1 MTIGGETFIYNGL
14 PTRVVFGSGTSARVG
29 EEAHRIAVKRPLV
42 LSTPEQKNEAQA
54 LAAKLGLDVAG
65 VFSGAAMHT
74 PVEVTEKA
82 MQIVTETK
90 ADATIALGGG
100 STTGLGKAI
109 ALRTDLPQIVLP
121 TTYAGSEM
129 TNILGETSDGR
140 KKTLRSPKVQPE
152 VVIYD
157 VDLTFTLPPRLSA
170 TSGMNA
176 IAHAVEG
183 LYAEDR
189 NPIVTLMALEAIRA
203 MAEGLPA
210 ILDRPRDYPARAKT
224 LYGAWLCGTVLG
236 SVGMALHHKLCHVLG
251 GSFDLPHAETHTVVL
266 PHVVSFNARAV
277 PEKLAPVAEI
287 LHSAGPGQGLF
298 DLAKRIGAPTAL
310 KEIGMTADGLDK
322 AAVIATESPYYN
334 PRQPTREEIRAL
346 LEDAFNGRRPEL

>member
-1 MTIGGETFIYNGL
+1 MTLGDEFFVYNGL

-29 EEAHRIAVKRPLV
+29 EEIRRLGVRRPLV
-42 LSTPEQKNEAQA
+42 LATPQQAREAQA
-54 LAAKLGLDVAG
+54 LADSLGMQVAG
-65 VFSGAAMHT
+65 VFTEATMHT
-74 PVEVTEKA
+74 PVDVTERA
-82 MQIVTETK
+82 LAVVTKTN
-90 ADATIALGGG
+90 ADGVVALGGG

-129 TNILGETSDGR
+129 TNILGETSEGR

-157 VDLTFTLPPRLSA
+157 VDLTFTLPPRLST

-210 ILDRPRDYPARAKT
+210 ILDRARDPAARAKS

-287 LHSAGPGQGLF
+287 LHSAGAGQGLF

-310 KEIGMTADGLDK
+310 KDIGMPADGLDK
-322 AAVIATESPYYN
+322 ASAIATESPYYN